1 MILKNWPNYA
11 RIGCVLA
18 SKGMENFFAAKDDL
32 FDDFEDELEEGG
44 YFDNNSQNL

>member
-1 MILKNWPNYA
+1 MILKNWPNDA

-18 SKGMENFFAAKDDL
+18 SKGMENFCVAKNDL

-44 YFDNNSQNL
+44 IF